1 MSNNKQDN
9 IAARY
14 SAQQTFITGLQ
25 NRKNIKLLVIQ
36 TLFSQRDGILKVM
49 TDTFL
54 VVLEI
59 ILTVS
64 LDSKYLILDN
74 TRLFCRKFPSMR

>member
-1 MSNNKQDN
+1 M
-9 IAARY
+9 AARY

-25 NRKNIKLLVIQ
+25 NRKNIKLLVIQIVIQ